1 MMNRLRLLTVHL
13 NTIQRL
19 PDPASEALAR
29 VNRTCFE
36 VPKAKIGKPTSNL
49 GKRLSLGRAPM
60 ASRKR

>member
-19 PDPASEALAR
+19 PDPASEAFAR
-29 VNRTCFE
+29 ANRPCFE
-36 VPKAKIGKPTSNL
+36 VPKTKIGKPSDNL
-49 GKRLSLGRAPM
+49 GKRLSLGRVPK